1 MQTNLEYIYYK
12 TDNNFGKVPVS
23 TLEDKLE
30 VVQKVA
36 EAGGSIINKQG
47 YDECLRQDVAK
58 RMQDRFHDFRY
69 VLDVLSVNDN
79 KLSIQ
84 AWSDITGIRLAK
96 TWKVRQE
103 QIREYY
109 GEELTNWE
117 DKQRELK
124 EAEERRNQEEEQ
136 NWRKNYIETNLC
148 EYKEGKRITA
158 EAFTWLCREY
168 FVPLPGRTKG
178 YILDKIQGF
187 ACVEGVGKAYT
198 YEKKIPSGVWKAVAV
213 LNHKL
218 GLIPVQQIA

>member
-1 MQTNLEYIYYK
+1 MQSNLEYIYYK
-12 TDNNFGKVPVS
+12 TDNNFGRVPVY

-30 VVQKVA
+30 VTQKVA
-36 EAGGSIINKQG
+36 EAGGIVIDKQG

-84 AWSDITGIRLAK
+84 AWSEITGIRLGK

-109 GEELTNWE
+109 GEELINWE
-117 DKQRELK
+117 NKQRELK
-124 EAEERRNQEEEQ
+124 EAQEKRDREEEEA
-136 NWRKNYIETNLC
+136 WCKNYIETNLC

-187 ACVEGVGKAYT
+187 ACVEGVGKAYS

-213 LNHKL
+213 LNYKL
-218 GLIPVQQIA
+218 GLLPVQQTT